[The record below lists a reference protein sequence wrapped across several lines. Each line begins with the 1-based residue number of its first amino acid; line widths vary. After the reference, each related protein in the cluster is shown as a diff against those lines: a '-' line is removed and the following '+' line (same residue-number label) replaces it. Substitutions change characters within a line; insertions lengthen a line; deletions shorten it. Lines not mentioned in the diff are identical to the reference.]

1 MYLYVYVCIYTINL
15 IQNILQISKSKTNK
29 IDYIKRPQISLL
41 KKNLIDQ
48 LLRDASICNTLEAQ
62 AS

>member
-15 IQNILQISKSKTNK
+15 IQNILQISQSKTNK

-48 LLRDASICNTLEAQ
+48 LLREVSICNTLEAQ